1 VEFVDQTMGKLVGPQ
16 RAAAED
22 EDLLAGLLL
31 ELGAPTAASS
41 RQ

>member
-1 VEFVDQTMGKLVGPQ
+1 VELVDQTMGKQVGPQ
-16 RAAAED
+16 HTAAED

-31 ELGAPTAASS
+31 ELGGPTAASS